1 MLLGARN
8 PSPSRVGTRPRR
20 HGNMLIRLQIENLEP
35 LAGKAASEGSY
46 PLHFDGWLELLKVIS
61 ELVEHRRGDEM

>member
-1 MLLGARN
+1 
-8 PSPSRVGTRPRR
+8 
-20 HGNMLIRLQIENLEP
+20 MLIRLQIENLEP